1 MLGANHT
8 VTITASD
15 VDATEQIYSKYL
27 GFQTVAKSNVSGDL
41 AASWGAPAAAG
52 QRQLV
57 MQPESGELS
66 FLRFVEG
73 GAMADYRPLTTYGW
87 NSTEIVVQDLYA
99 LNDRLLDSPFE
110 IIGAPAALE
119 FEGLDMISA
128 MQVVSPSKEVLY
140 LTQISGPVPGFEL
153 PEAKSFV
160 GRVFITILSG
170 KSIEQ
175 ISAFF
180 KNAFGVSTA
189 EPGEGVIRVV
199 NKAQDLPS
207 DHKTTISTISLTKQ
221 NLIEVDA
228 WPADTTSDR
237 RKIDGHLPPA
247 QAIVTFEHENLDAL
261 SVPFIT
267 PPQARNEPP
276 YNGSRAA
283 TLVGSTGELIELI
296 ETD

>member
-8 VTITASD
+8 ITITASD
-15 VDATEQIYSKYL
+15 IDVTEQIYSKYL
-27 GFQTVAKSNVSGDL
+27 GFQTIDKSHVSADL
-41 AASWGAPAAAG
+41 AASWGAPAASG

-57 MQPESGELS
+57 LQPESGEPS

-110 IIGAPAALE
+110 IIGPPAALE

-128 MQVVSPSKEVLY
+128 MQVVGPSGEVLY

-170 KSIEQ
+170 KSIDQ
-175 ISAFF
+175 ISTFF
-180 KNAFGVSTA
+180 NKAFGVPAT

-199 NKAQDLPS
+199 NQAQDLPS
-207 DHKTTISTISLTKQ
+207 DHKTTISTIGLTKQ

-228 WPADTTSDR
+228 WSADTTSERQKRDR
-237 RKIDGHLPPA
+237 HLPPG
-247 QAIVTFEHENLDAL
+247 QAMVTFEHDDLDL
-261 SVPFIT
+261 VSVPFIT

-276 YNGSRAA
+276 YNGARAA
-283 TLVGSTGELIELI
+283 TLIGSTGELIELI